1 MDDMFSSGMK
11 LLVIACLALAT
22 AAPTYAKDGNSGN
35 SGSGN
40 SGSGKDGSD
49 DDRDDDDD
57 DDENSG
63 GSSGQDQDKVRD
75 AVKSG
80 EAVTLAV
87 LMAYLRKY
95 HPGRVLNVGVGRR
108 NKTFVYQVKLLSKSG
123 RIQTLRFNAKTLRQ
137 VGI

>member
-11 LLVIACLALAT
+11 LLVIACLALAIT
-22 AAPTYAKDGNSGN
+22 APTYAKDGNSGN
-35 SGSGN
+35 SGGGN

-57 DDENSG
+57 DEISG
-63 GSSGQDQDKVRD
+63 GSSGKDQDKARD

-87 LMAYLRKY
+87 LMVYLRKY
-95 HPGRVLNVGVGRR
+95 HPGKVLNVDVRRR
-108 NKTFVYQVKLLSKSG
+108 NKTFVYQVRLLTRSG